1 MSKANMYFLQLKKK
15 KFIYIWDIKM
25 NKTVVNMSLNFFKWS
40 DICMTDIVIM
50 LYTSMVNV
58 QHSRKGWW

>member
-1 MSKANMYFLQLKKK
+1 MSKANMYFLQLKK

-25 NKTVVNMSLNFFKWS
+25 NKTVVNMSLKMLKWS
-40 DICMTDIVIM
+40 DICMIDIVM

-58 QHSRKGWW
+58 QHSHKGWW